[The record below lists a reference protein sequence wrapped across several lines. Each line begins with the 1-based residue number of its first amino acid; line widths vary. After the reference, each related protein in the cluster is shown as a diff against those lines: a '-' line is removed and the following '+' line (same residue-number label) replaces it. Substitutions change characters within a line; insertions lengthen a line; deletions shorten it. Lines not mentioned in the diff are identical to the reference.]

1 MDKRTIILDAN
12 DISTGFDLAT
22 KISNDI
28 FGLNI
33 NLGNIDALFDS
44 IFDYVNGMR
53 IVVKNAEK
61 LPSDARKVLDDA
73 LENSTG
79 LEVLFEYGDGSIECR
94 TSAHGAKVE
103 INITTD
109 GNNSRKP
116 KRNNWWDVSFSRLVK
131 LFGLLLALGVMN
143 LAFIFLL
150 SQCGHL
156 LGVGEQP

>member
-79 LEVLFEYGDGSIECR
+79 LEVLFEYGDGSIKR
-94 TSAHGAKVE
+94 QSSAGPVNVNVSFANVGMTMGK
-103 INITTD
+103 
-109 GNNSRKP
+109 K
-116 KRNNWWDVSFSRLVK
+116 KNWWDVFYAKLVK
-131 LFGLLLALGVMN
+131 FFLWMAVLGLVIVTIIMVCRYFGGTM
-143 LAFIFLL
+143 
-150 SQCGHL
+150 
-156 LGVGEQP
+156 

>member
-44 IFDYVNGMR
+44 ISDYFNGMR
-53 IVVKNAEK
+53 IVVNNAEK
-61 LPSDARKVLDDA
+61 LPSDARRVLDDA

-79 LEVLFEYGDGSIECR
+79 LEVLFEYGDGRIKRQSS
-94 TSAHGAKVE
+94 TGPVNV
-103 INITTD
+103 NICFTNVGTTT
-109 GNNSRKP
+109 GK
-116 KRNNWWDVSFSRLVK
+116 KKNWWNDFYAKLVK
-131 LFGLLLALGVMN
+131 FCLWMAVLGLVIVSVVLVCRYFGGTM
-143 LAFIFLL
+143 
-150 SQCGHL
+150 
-156 LGVGEQP
+156 